1 MLIRNA
7 IVSSSHER
15 QINIYRKGGG
25 VRRILAVPQEDLRD
39 LPPDAL

>member
-15 QINIYRKGGG
+15 QINIYRRGGGGG
-25 VRRILAVPQEDLRD
+25 VRRILALPQ
-39 LPPDAL
+39 

>member
-15 QINIYRKGGG
+15 QIDIYRRGGG
-25 VRRILAVPQEDLRD
+25 VH
-39 LPPDAL
+39 PDHDHDRLTTVESGPIF

>member
-15 QINIYRKGGG
+15 QIDIYRRGGG
-25 VRRILAVPQEDLRD
+25 GKEDFGFATIRFTRS
-39 LPPDAL
+39 PP